1 MRIGKLALAHSESG
15 KIETQ
20 HANAAHRQP
29 LGNVLCREVVFA
41 AREAVRE
48 QCEGNRLAERQI
60 DQGRQFFALG
70 IGKLEPF
77 GTHGWPFKSADVV
90 PRSHAMQFLTS
101 MPKIEASAQE

>member
-20 HANAAHRQP
+20 HADTAHRQP
-29 LGNVLCREVVFA
+29 LGNALCREVVFA

-60 DQGRQFFALG
+60 DQGRQFFAWALAN
-70 IGKLEPF
+70 
-77 GTHGWPFKSADVV
+77 WS
-90 PRSHAMQFLTS
+90 RSVRMVGPSSLLMWSRVRMQCNF
-101 MPKIEASAQE
+101 